1 VPGTKCYIKEEYKKM
16 KKIKKVVLAY
26 SGGLDTSVAIKWLK
40 ENYCE
45 EVITVVV
52 NVGQQKD
59 LEFIKEKAYKIG
71 AVKSYIFDAKE
82 EFAKKYV
89 LPGLQAGAIYESSYP
104 LATAYSRP
112 LISKILVEIAEKEQA
127 EAIAHGCTGKGN
139 DQVRFEVSIAAL
151 NLKLQVIAPAR
162 EWGLTREEEIEYA
175 KKHQIPVPVDVNNPY
190 SVDQNLW
197 GRSIECGVLE
207 NPWVE
212 PPEEVYEWT
221 VSPEKAPDKPTYLE
235 IYFEK
240 GVPKSLDGEKLS
252 LVNLILKLNE
262 IGGKNGI
269 GRVDMVENR
278 LVGIKSREIY
288 ECPAATILL
297 KTHQALEGL
306 VSPRE
311 LSHFKQLISQKYDE
325 LTYYGLWYSPLRYA
339 LDGFVKVIQEKVTG
353 TIKVKLFKGNC
364 VVVGRKS
371 KNSLYDFNLAT
382 YDQGDT
388 FNQDFAK
395 GFIELWGLPTKVYS
409 SVNRESK

>member
-1 VPGTKCYIKEEYKKM
+1 M
-16 KKIKKVVLAY
+16 KKIVLAY

-40 ENYCE
+40 ENYCK
-45 EVITVVV
+45 EVIAVAVD
-52 NVGQQKD
+52 VGQKSD
-59 LEFIKEKAYKIG
+59 LEYVKEKALKIG
-71 AVKSYIFDAKE
+71 ASKSYIIDAKE
-82 EFAKKYV
+82 EFVKDYV
-89 LPGLQAGAIYESSYP
+89 LPGLQAGAVYESNYP

-112 LISKILVEIAEKEQA
+112 LISKILVEFAEKEQA

-139 DQVRFEVSIAAL
+139 DQVRFEVSITAL
-151 NLKLQVIAPAR
+151 NPQLEVIAPAR

-175 KKHQIPVPVDVNNPY
+175 KKHQIPVPVDMDNPY

-221 VSPEKAPDKPTYLE
+221 VSLEKAPDKPTYLE

-311 LSHFKQLISQKYDE
+311 LSHFKQLISQKYAE

-382 YDQGDT
+382 YDRGDT

-409 SVNRESK
+409 SVNRKCSNE

>member
-151 NLKLQVIAPAR
+151 NPKLQVIAPAR

-311 LSHFKQLISQKYDE
+311 LSHFKQLISQKYAE

>member
-1 VPGTKCYIKEEYKKM
+1 M
-16 KKIKKVVLAY
+16 KKVVLAY

-45 EVITVVV
+45 EVIAVTVDL
-52 NVGQQKD
+52 GQKID
-59 LEFIKEKAYKIG
+59 LEYVKEKALKIG
-71 AVKSYIFDAKE
+71 ASKSYIIDAKE
-82 EFAKKYV
+82 EFVKDYV
-89 LPGLQAGAIYESSYP
+89 LPGLQAGAVYELSYP

-112 LISKILVEIAEKEQA
+112 LISKILVEFAEKEQA
-127 EAIAHGCTGKGN
+127 EAIVHGCTGKGN

-151 NLKLQVIAPAR
+151 NPKLQVIAPAR

-175 KKHQIPVPVDVNNPY
+175 KKHNIPIPVDVENPY

-207 NPWVE
+207 DPWIE
-212 PPEEVYEWT
+212 PPEEVYKWT
-221 VSPEKAPDKPTYLE
+221 VNQEKVPDKPTYLE
-235 IYFEK
+235 ICFEK
-240 GVPKSLDGEKLS
+240 GIPQSINGEKLS
-252 LVNLILKLNE
+252 LVELIATLNS
-262 IGGKNGI
+262 IGGENGV

-288 ECPAATILL
+288 ECPGATILI
-297 KTHQALEGL
+297 KAYQALESL
-306 VSPRE
+306 ISPRE
-311 LSHFKQLISQKYDE
+311 LSHFKQIISQKYAE
-325 LTYYGLWYSPLRYA
+325 LTYYGLWYSPLKKA

-364 VVVGRKS
+364 IVVGRKS

-395 GFIELWGLPTKVYS
+395 GFIELWGLPTRIYS
-409 SVNRESK
+409 SVNRKYSDK